1 MLHEKCMLT
10 FVTRIDLKMDCV
22 NMHVNMCLCYMSA
35 CDILQTDMHVTII
48 DLHIMVTV
56 NMRFFVV

>member
-1 MLHEKCMLT
+1 MLT